1 MIDLH
6 IRPEQPGDVQAV
18 SSLLRTAFAGR
29 PHSDQT
35 EHLIVER
42 LRARG
47 KLALGLVALL
57 PDGQLVGYV
66 AFSKVAIDGADPGWY
81 GLGPLAVRPRTQG
94 QGVGRALVEA
104 GLACLR
110 RRAGAR
116 GCVVLGEPG
125 YYGRFGFAAHPDL
138 RFPGAPAAY
147 FQALSFA
154 GPVPQGSVAYDEA
167 FGA

>member
-18 SSLLRTAFAGR
+18 SSLLRTAFAGH
-29 PHSDQT
+29 PHS
-35 EHLIVER
+35 EHNEQLIVER

-47 KLALGLVALL
+47 RLAIGLVALL
-57 PDGQLVGYV
+57 PDGELVGYV
-66 AFSKVAIDGADPGWY
+66 AFSKVALDGVDAGWY

-110 RRAGAR
+110 RRGDAR
-116 GCVVLGEPG
+116 GCVVLGAPE
-125 YYGRFGFAAHPDL
+125 YYRRFGFAADPGL
-138 RFPGAPAAY
+138 RFPGPPAAY

-154 GPVPQGSVAYDEA
+154 GPVPAGRVAYDQA
-167 FGA
+167 FTG